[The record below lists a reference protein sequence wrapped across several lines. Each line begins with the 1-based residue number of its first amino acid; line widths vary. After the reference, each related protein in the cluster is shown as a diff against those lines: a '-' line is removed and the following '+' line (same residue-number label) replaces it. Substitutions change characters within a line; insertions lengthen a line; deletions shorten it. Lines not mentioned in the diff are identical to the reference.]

1 MMRCPNIA
9 KYDFPLKKSSIP
21 LHNGSFLA
29 FIRTLAMNLLMLSGD
44 SSIAQRSDGAFYEML
59 RRFAPYWSR
68 IDILTPQAKGAT
80 ARVIHEHVY
89 VHPSPWHRALQPLY
103 IRQKGAQLLRERPYG
118 LVVSHDFGFFYN
130 SVGALMLL
138 RGTKMPLVSEIHH
151 VEGYPT
157 AITVRE
163 RLWRATAVRYLPWLN
178 QHVTGFRVVNRR
190 EVPDLLKM
198 LGVPDSKIHVLS
210 SLYLD
215 LDTYCPMPD
224 VPKTYDV
231 LFVGRL
237 AANKGVDVLLRAF
250 ARLTQSHPQ
259 ATLALRGD
267 GPLKVSLMAEAAS
280 LGIVEKLHFIPRQ
293 TDNAGMVRL
302 YNSARML
309 VCASTVEGNPRV
321 TAEAMACGTLVL
333 STPVGIMPELIRDG
347 ENGFLVA
354 RDADALAAAMRRVLD
369 EPTHAAQM
377 AVAGREAVLPYD
389 ANVTI
394 RAYAEGLR
402 AMALKM

>member
-1 MMRCPNIA
+1 
-9 KYDFPLKKSSIP
+9 
-21 LHNGSFLA
+21 
-29 FIRTLAMNLLMLSGD
+29 MNLLMLSGD

-68 IDILTPQAKGAT
+68 IDILTPQANGAT
-80 ARVIHEHVY
+80 ARVIHEHVH

-103 IRQKGAQLLRERPYG
+103 IRQKGAALLRERPYA
-118 LVVSHDFGFFYN
+118 LVTSHDFGFFYN
-130 SVGALMLL
+130 SIGALMLL
-138 RGTKMPLVSEIHH
+138 RGTNIPIVSEIHH

-157 AITVRE
+157 ATTLRE
-163 RLWRATAVRYLPWLN
+163 RLWRATAMRYLPWLS
-178 QHVTGFRVVNRR
+178 QHVAGFRVVNRR
-190 EVPDLLKM
+190 EVPELLKT

-215 LDTYCPMPD
+215 LETYRPMPD
-224 VPKTYDV
+224 IPKTYDV

-237 AANKGVDVLLRAF
+237 AANKGVDVLLQGF
-250 ARLTQSHPQ
+250 ARLAQSHPQ

-267 GPLKVSLMAEAAS
+267 GPLKASLIAEADA
-280 LGIVEKLHFIPRQ
+280 LGIGKNLHFIPRQ
-293 TDNAGMVRL
+293 TDNEGMARL

-321 TAEAMACGTLVL
+321 TAEAMACGTPVL

-354 RDADALAAAMRRVLD
+354 RDADALADAMCRVLD
-369 EPTHAAQM
+369 DAAF
-377 AVAGREAVLPYD
+377 AARIGAAGREAVLPYD

-394 RAYAEGLR
+394 KAYAEGLQ
-402 AMALKM
+402 AIALKR